1 MLFKTGIM
9 KVTKPLFIFALSVIL
24 LVIQGCDSREKRIVR
39 TSYLAIK
46 GADTAILK
54 LVITGTQFT
63 GQYEI
68 NYHGSFKDSGDV
80 KGAIKGD
87 TLIGDYHFQ
96 HYGLEK
102 WLRGPIALLK
112 KDGRLILGTGEL
124 ESYMGINYFKRGAP
138 IDYSTPKFIFRNTY

>member
-1 MLFKTGIM
+1 M
-9 KVTKPLFIFALSVIL
+9 KVTKPLLLCAISV
-24 LVIQGCDSREKRIVR
+24 LVPLIQACNRQEKKV
-39 TSYLAIK
+39 THASYLAIK

-63 GQYEI
+63 GQYEV

-112 KDGRLILGTGEL
+112 KDGRLILGTGTL
-124 ESYMGINYFKRGAP
+124 ESYMGINYFKKGAP
-138 IDYSTPKFIFRNTY
+138 IDYSAPKFIFQKSY

>member
-9 KVTKPLFIFALSVIL
+9 KVTKSLFVFAMFVIL
-24 LVIQGCDSREKRIVR
+24 FVIQGCDSREKKVVR

-54 LVITGTQFT
+54 LTVTGTQFI

-112 KDGRLILGTGEL
+112 KDGRLILGTGTL
-124 ESYMGINYFKRGAP
+124 ESYLGISYFKRGEP
-138 IDYSTPKFIFRNTY
+138 IDYSAPKFIFQKTY

>member
-1 MLFKTGIM
+1 M
-9 KVTKPLFIFALSVIL
+9 KVTKPLLLFAISVIAVL
-24 LVIQGCDSREKRIVR
+24 IQGCDSREKKVVR

-54 LVITGTQFT
+54 LTITGTQFI
-63 GQYEI
+63 GQYEV

-102 WLRGPIALLK
+102 WFRGPIALLK
-112 KDGRLILGTGEL
+112 KDGRLILGTGTL
-124 ESYMGINYFKRGAP
+124 ENYLGISYFKKGAP
-138 IDYSTPKFIFRNTY
+138 IDYSAPKFIFQKSY